1 MVINLTMA
9 SSSAI
14 PQNKVLYRGIWQ
26 IEASFDLPKKSRILK
41 VFKEI
46 LPLI

>member
-1 MVINLTMA
+1 MA

-26 IEASFDLPKKSRILK
+26 IEASFDLPKKKKSRILK

>member
-1 MVINLTMA
+1 MA

-26 IEASFDLPKKSRILK
+26 IEASFDLPKKK
-41 VFKEI
+41 KKAEF
-46 LPLI
+46 